1 MHSKVTSHTLIHLSS
16 FMIVVIIVI
25 IRTQDSSQLLHKEK
39 KEHATLLIIVNKYG
53 SISICVFVLIFFF
66 TKRSLCFLLFTYLLY
81 FLYKCT
87 QFLLNCLWCDDGWLS
102 GDVQKHR
109 CLFLKE
115 KLSCF
120 FANALYFFQKEMP
133 VAKKRERNNN
143 ERLRKLG
150 SNK

>member
-1 MHSKVTSHTLIHLSS
+1 MHSKVTSHTIIHLSS

-25 IRTQDSSQLLHKEK
+25 IRTQDSSQLLHKAK

-53 SISICVFVLIFFF
+53 SISICVFVLIFFYK
-66 TKRSLCFLLFTYLLY
+66 TLIVFLIVYLLAV
-81 FLYKCT
+81 FLVQVYTISAK
-87 QFLLNCLWCDDGWLS
+87 NCLWCDDGWFS

-120 FANALYFFQKEMP
+120 FANALYFFSKGN
-133 VAKKRERNNN
+133 ACSKKKRE
-143 ERLRKLG
+143 K
-150 SNK
+150 